1 MNVSEW
7 FMSLWHLRLE
17 EPSMWNNCLTAAQL
31 SMIAY
36 KNEKSAITAAKKL
49 GFISARIVSNDG
61 AEMLIAKNSKQL
73 WIAFRGTE
81 PSKLNDVMA
90 DLNVIKNVAVAG
102 GKVHGGF
109 QQEVND
115 LWMEI
120 VKELDHNIQL
130 KNPRDLFFTGHSL
143 GAAMATIAA
152 TRQTPEALFTFG
164 SPRVGGPY
172 FIKNI
177 HCPHMRVMNNNDIVC
192 RIPPAWLGF
201 THHGNMIYFNRDG
214 ILAPK
219 PTWKDLFYGILNS
232 WKRWKFFDGVVDHG
246 IPNYVAAI
254 KNQIKKPSNLIEN
267 HQQSD
272 DQEDEV

>member
-1 MNVSEW
+1 
-7 FMSLWHLRLE
+7 
-17 EPSMWNNCLTAAQL
+17 
-31 SMIAY
+31 
-36 KNEKSAITAAKKL
+36 
-49 GFISARIVSNDG
+49 
-61 AEMLIAKNSKQL
+61 
-73 WIAFRGTE
+73 
-81 PSKLNDVMA
+81 
-90 DLNVIKNVAVAG
+90 
-102 GKVHGGF
+102 
-109 QQEVND
+109 
-115 LWMEI
+115 
-120 VKELDHNIQL
+120 
-130 KNPRDLFFTGHSL
+130 
-143 GAAMATIAA
+143 
-152 TRQTPEALFTFG
+152 
-164 SPRVGGPY
+164 
-172 FIKNI
+172 
-177 HCPHMRVMNNNDIVC
+177 MNNNDIVC